1 MAVIKTYNG
10 TGADCSGSTGAT
22 DRVLTL
28 DNTAMTV
35 SSGFEIYLD
44 GLILQL
50 TTDYTLDHKSTGT
63 TITILTK
70 VWDEQE
76 IIVNYYYEGY
86 SLGVSGVS
94 GDFGLGP
101 LSDFGVT
108 ATRTPVTM
116 TTDFSGNKTYTDGTD
131 EDIDLVLSPYS
142 QKYDLDKSGLN
153 KSYDAI
159 AFLKSDATL
168 NKYDKI
174 TYDSKV
180 YRVDSV
186 SVRDFNGTRLFH
198 RAMLYFAD
206 E

>member
-1 MAVIKTYNG
+1 MVETENY
-10 TGADCSGSTGAT
+10 TGANCSGSSGGSNRIITLANASKTYQDGFSVTVAGLELSLTSEYTVEHKTALTEITFLNPLWDDSNIVISYSITSDTGG
-22 DRVLTL
+22 V
-28 DNTAMTV
+28 
-35 SSGFEIYLD
+35 
-44 GLILQL
+44 
-50 TTDYTLDHKSTGT
+50 TG
-63 TITILTK
+63 
-70 VWDEQE
+70 V
-76 IIVNYYYEGY
+76 G
-86 SLGVSGVS
+86 S
-94 GDFGLGP
+94 DFNLGP

-131 EDIDLVLSPYS
+131 EDIDIVLSPYN
-142 QKYDLDKSGLN
+142 QKYNLDKSGLN
-153 KSYDAI
+153 KVYDSI
-159 AFLKSDATL
+159 AFLKPDATL

-198 RAMLYFAD
+198 VAMLYFND